1 MPSRIRCSV
10 SALIAI
16 CFLIRIATLPLNGQ
30 ETTPLT
36 AEQLFSADELLDIRI
51 TIAEKDWKKLS
62 GQTLDFVSAFSKGS
76 FSRVYT
82 FFPADLE
89 LNGRRLPHVDIRKKG
104 FFGSTDT
111 ERPSLKVRIEHPD
124 SNRLVAAYDRLTF
137 NNNKQDRSCAS
148 QFIAYR
154 LFREA
159 GLPAPRSSMAKVTVN
174 GKLLGVYTHV
184 ESIDERYLR
193 RQFGNDT
200 GDLYEGVF
208 PTDFIHDRVDRFNIK
223 TNNKNTDRG
232 DLRRL
237 AEILDK
243 PDAPEFLTELEKRFD
258 LDEFI
263 RYWALESL
271 IAFWDGYASNQN
283 NYYLYKNPKDGKFHF
298 IPWGADVT
306 LAPPVFFSRRDGM
319 PAKSVFAKG
328 ILAYRLN
335 QIPAMRDR
343 YQATMLKLL
352 ETVWNEE
359 KLIAD
364 VDRIETLA
372 KGQLHEAQGNIEEAA
387 EATRKYIRERRQEIM
402 DEIKDGPVH
411 ITTPPAKPFYM
422 REAGQASATFST
434 DWTASGD
441 QPAESEQATVD
452 IVLNGEK
459 VKFKK
464 VVATAGPSR
473 FPAFGGN
480 RGGRPQVPPPT
491 IALVGERESDQKKIT
506 LTVFFAADQFGSTEP
521 ADSIN
526 VQGMMV
532 EGEGFMFGAAMKS
545 FIGKAELKSASQEKG
560 GKVVGS
566 LQGRLFEM
574 RNGFGG

>member
-1 MPSRIRCSV
+1 
-10 SALIAI
+10 L
-16 CFLIRIATLPLNGQ
+16 
-30 ETTPLT
+30 
-36 AEQLFSADELLDIRI
+36 
-51 TIAEKDWKKLS
+51 
-62 GQTLDFVSAFSKGS
+62 
-76 FSRVYT
+76 
-82 FFPADLE
+82 
-89 LNGRRLPHVDIRKKG
+89 
-104 FFGSTDT
+104 
-111 ERPSLKVRIEHPD
+111 
-124 SNRLVAAYDRLTF
+124 
-137 NNNKQDRSCAS
+137 
-148 QFIAYR
+148 
-154 LFREA
+154 
-159 GLPAPRSSMAKVTVN
+159 AKVTVN
-174 GKLLGVYTHV
+174 GKLLGIYTHV

-208 PTDFIHDRVDRFNIK
+208 PTDFIHDRIDRFDIK
-223 TNNKNTDRG
+223 TNKKSNDRS

-243 PDAPEFLTELEKRFD
+243 PDAPEFLAELEKRFD

-263 RYWALESL
+263 RHWALESL

-298 IPWGADVT
+298 IPWGADMT
-306 LAPPVFFSRRDGM
+306 LAPPFFFSPAGGM
-319 PAKSVFAKG
+319 QKKSVFAKG

-352 ETVWNEE
+352 DTVWNED

-364 VDRIETLA
+364 VDRIEA
-372 KGQLHEAQGNIEEAA
+372 IVKGQLHEAQGDIAETS
-387 EATRKYIRERRQEIM
+387 EATRKFIRGRRQEIM

-434 DWTASGD
+434 DWTASGE
-441 QPAESEQATVD
+441 QPAVSEQATVD
-452 IVLNGEK
+452 LVLNGEK
-459 VKFKK
+459 VKFKR

-480 RGGRPQVPPPT
+480 PGGRAPAPPPT
-491 IALVGERESDQKKIT
+491 VALVGERESDQKKIT
-506 LTVFFAADQFGSTEP
+506 LTIFFAPDQFGSIDP

-545 FIGKAELKSASQEKG
+545 FIGKAELKAASQEKG

-566 LQGRLFEM
+566 LQGRLIEM